1 MRLIVDFA
9 QAEPLLGQNGTG
21 QSGNPASSNYLN
33 NIDPWLKAQYQSLP
47 MQPQN
52 FDKVYGKTRL
62 TLIPG
67 K

>member
-1 MRLIVDFA
+1 MLTLV
-9 QAEPLLGQNGTG
+9 
-21 QSGNPASSNYLN
+21 GNPASPNYLN